1 MRTPMRKAELLMRLF
16 DSGWSSGRAP
26 AVPPVIPSA
35 FETRA
40 AELGLTPP
48 TYVESPELRRWCEVN
63 RNKCYIPEWL
73 LKAWGISVNSDE
85 P

>member
-1 MRTPMRKAELLMRLF
+1 MSGKYGNT
-16 DSGWSSGRAP
+16 GWSSGRPA
-26 AVPPVIPSA
+26 AVPPAIPSA

-40 AELGLTPP
+40 HELGLTAP
-48 TYVESPELRRWCEVN
+48 TYVESGELRRWCHDN

-73 LKAWGISVNSDE
+73 LKAWGISVNSDV